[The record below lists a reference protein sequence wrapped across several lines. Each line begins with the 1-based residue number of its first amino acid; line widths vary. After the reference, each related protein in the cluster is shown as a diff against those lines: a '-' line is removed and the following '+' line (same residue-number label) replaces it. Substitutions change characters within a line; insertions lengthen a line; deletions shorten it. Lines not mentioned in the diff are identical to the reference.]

1 MKKIMVTGA
10 AGQIGS
16 ELMPFLRERYGNDN
30 VFATDIVN
38 QENESGTVR
47 YITTYH
53 HTGSN

>member
-1 MKKIMVTGA
+1 MVTGA